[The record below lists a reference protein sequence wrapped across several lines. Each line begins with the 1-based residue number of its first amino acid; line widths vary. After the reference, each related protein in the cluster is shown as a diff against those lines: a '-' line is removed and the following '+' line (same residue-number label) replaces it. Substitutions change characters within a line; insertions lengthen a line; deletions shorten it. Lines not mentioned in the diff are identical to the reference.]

1 MSLFFRSNISLIL
14 FPSFEACLEAY
25 YNSYRYSSKLTRAA
39 ICSKVPVNSIF
50 KQRIC
55 LIVLTRFVDLL
66 LERITTEHLIC
77 LKRNVRSFHSY
88 QAYNSHV
95 FSIFRSILVALCSR
109 WIFQLQD
116 MPFIDASEITARKNY
131 ILTINNFIP
140 ICKDL
145 LTDGKIHMR
154 SRERRRGVQF

>member
-1 MSLFFRSNISLIL
+1 MTLFFRSNISLIL
-14 FPSFEACLEAY
+14 FPGLEACLEAY
-25 YNSYRYSSKLTRAA
+25 YNSYRYSSKLTQAG

-55 LIVLTRFVDLL
+55 LIILTRFVDLL

-95 FSIFRSILVALCSR
+95 FFHFSEHTCCLMQSMNISIARYAFYRCQSNNCSEELHSDN
-109 WIFQLQD
+109 Q
-116 MPFIDASEITARKNY
+116 
-131 ILTINNFIP
+131 
-140 ICKDL
+140 
-145 LTDGKIHMR
+145 
-154 SRERRRGVQF
+154 

>member
-1 MSLFFRSNISLIL
+1 MSEQLYFLANQMITHYFEFLSDGADETIKWLFFRSNISLIL
-14 FPSFEACLEAY
+14 FPGFEGCLEAY
-25 YNSYRYSSKLTRAA
+25 YNSYRYSSKLTQAG

-55 LIVLTRFVDLL
+55 LIVLTRFIDLL

-95 FSIFRSILVALCSR
+95 FF
-109 WIFQLQD
+109 
-116 MPFIDASEITARKNY
+116 PFFWAYLLPYAVDEYFNCK
-131 ILTINNFIP
+131 
-140 ICKDL
+140 ICL
-145 LTDGKIHMR
+145 L
-154 SRERRRGVQF
+154 